1 MSRLLTPKKMKR
13 QRLSRTLWTGM
24 TRVPPVDPVEHIS
37 QLRSR
42 DPDHAIG
49 RRRPNEAT
57 LLQPFGVR
65 RHAATV
71 MPDYFD
77 QIAARASEDKEI
89 ARMGITPQCF
99 LDLQSQAVHAAP
111 HVGSP
116 DRKPDPSTRGNWD
129 HRRSNT
135 SSTRRSAR
143 PSKPLPT
150 RTRYLSARS
159 ISIVSATLNGCV
171 ATASRSPVTITGI
184 S

>member
-1 MSRLLTPKKMKR
+1 
-13 QRLSRTLWTGM
+13 
-24 TRVPPVDPVEHIS
+24 
-37 QLRSR
+37 
-42 DPDHAIG
+42 
-49 RRRPNEAT
+49 
-57 LLQPFGVR
+57 
-65 RHAATV
+65 

-116 DRKPDPSTRGNWD
+116 DRKPDPYTRGNWD

-143 PSKPLPT
+143 PSAP
-150 RTRYLSARS
+150 S
-159 ISIVSATLNGCV
+159 
-171 ATASRSPVTITGI
+171 
-184 S
+184 